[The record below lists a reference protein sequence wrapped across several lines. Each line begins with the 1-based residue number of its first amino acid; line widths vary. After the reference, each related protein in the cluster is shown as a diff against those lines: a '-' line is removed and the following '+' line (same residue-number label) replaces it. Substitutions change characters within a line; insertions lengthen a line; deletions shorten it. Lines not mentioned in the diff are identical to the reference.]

1 MGEKHPLISAVV
13 LTRNRRV
20 SLERCLRSLAAQGDP
35 CLEVV
40 VVDNGSTDGTRE
52 WLAEQGIVERL
63 VLVEGEPEASF
74 AEARNLGVDAAA
86 GSLIAF
92 LDDDCEA
99 QPGWLARIEA
109 NLAEIDAV
117 GGATE
122 PPADLTFPRWW
133 DERMGW
139 AVGLQGPEHRD
150 PRTAGSLAYP
160 DTSNM
165 AVRRT
170 VLRREPFQSVGGRLD
185 GSASVYRWGREDA
198 ELWRRLRLRGYR
210 TRFDPEQRVTHH
222 IDPERLCWSYLKGRA
237 RQDGQSAWH
246 RTREMAL
253 VHLALGDLRAWPG
266 QALRSLLSLRRWRVH
281 ALWRARQRA
290 LVWACA
296 RDRGY
301 GAVLRPWAGGVKR
314 WLLGFLKRLVRVP
327 LWLLFTQMRSPLRLR
342 RGIPARPRRI
352 CVACQGFIGDTVLLG
367 SLLEGLRRTHP
378 DARIT
383 LVANRHA
390 RELQGRSPH
399 VDALVEISPPRF
411 LFGWERWKEIRR
423 VLRRLAPDVVLV
435 PYWHDAP
442 AWPLLISH
450 RAPVIGFSEDMGFS
464 RRLWH
469 DLLDLR
475 VAKDFDLHEVE
486 NLFALGRCLGVEGE
500 PSTVFELPPLAEP
513 SDHFETLMS
522 EHDLE
527 GVPLIALHIGA
538 TGVGKHW
545 PETRWIAL
553 ARRLRTAHPDHR
565 LIFIGDSRLRPHVHR
580 LLDEGRLEGAVNACA
595 NRPLGDVAAL
605 LTRARLLVT
614 TDSGPKHL
622 AMALG
627 VSTVALYGHSSERRW
642 GAWSGQIH
650 HRAVISPGWDL
661 RPEELGD
668 LGPEHRMALIT
679 VDEVEAAVESL
690 LGRPA

>member
-1 MGEKHPLISAVV
+1 MGEEHPLISAVV
-13 LTRNRRV
+13 LTRNRRH
-20 SLERCLRSLAAQGDP
+20 SLERCLRSLSAQGYP
-35 CLEVV
+35 QLEVV

-52 WLAEQGIVERL
+52 WLSEQEIIERL
-63 VLVEGEPEASF
+63 VIVEGEPEASF
-74 AEARNLGVDAAA
+74 AEVRNLGVDAAA

-99 QPGWLARIEA
+99 QPGWLARIAA
-109 NLAEIDAV
+109 NLAEVDAV
-117 GGATE
+117 GGATA
-122 PPADLTFPRWW
+122 PPADLVFPRWW

-139 AVGLQGPEHRD
+139 AVGLHGPEHRN

-165 AVRRT
+165 AVCRP
-170 VLRREPFQSVGGRLD
+170 VLRREPFQSVGGYLD
-185 GSASVYRWGREDA
+185 GSAAVYRWGREDA

-222 IDPERLCWSYLKGRA
+222 IDPGRLCWSYLKGRA

-253 VHLALGDLRAWPG
+253 VRLALGDLMAGPG

-281 ALWRARQRA
+281 ALWRVRQRA
-290 LVWACA
+290 LVRACV
-296 RDRGY
+296 RDRGH
-301 GAVLRPWAGGVKR
+301 GAVLRLRMGALKR
-314 WLLGFLKRLVRVP
+314 WLLGSLKRLGRVP
-327 LWLLFTQMRSPLRLR
+327 LWFLLTQLRSPLRLR
-342 RGIPARPRRI
+342 RRVPEHPEHI
-352 CVACQGFIGDTVLLG
+352 CIACQGFIGDTVLLG
-367 SLLEGLRRTHP
+367 SLLEGLRRARP
-378 DARIT
+378 DGRIT

-399 VDALVEISPPRF
+399 IDALVEISPPRF

-450 RAPVIGFSEDMGFS
+450 RAPVIGFGEDMGF
-464 RRLWH
+464 RRQLWH

-475 VAKDFDLHEVE
+475 VAKDFERHEVE

-500 PSTVFELPPLAEP
+500 PSTVYELPPLAPP
-513 SDHFETLMS
+513 SDHFDALMS
-522 EHDLE
+522 EHGLQ

-545 PETRWIAL
+545 PESRWIAL
-553 ARRLRTAHPDHR
+553 AQRLRAAHPDHR
-565 LIFIGDSRLRPHVHR
+565 LVFVGDSRQRPSVHR
-580 LLDEGRLEGAVNACA
+580 LLGESPLEGAVNACA

-605 LTRARLLVT
+605 LRRSRLLIT

-627 VSTVALYGHSSERRW
+627 VPTVALYGHSSERRW

-690 LGRPA
+690 LGRNA